1 MTALTRLMS
10 GLMVF
15 LGVAIVVRTIDA
27 SGGPAA
33 LGIVVGVLFIAAG
46 AGRLYA
52 TSVLQRQR
60 DEDEDEG

>member
-1 MTALTRLMS
+1 MS

-15 LGVAIVVRTIDA
+15 LGVAIIVRTIDA
-27 SGGPAA
+27 GGGPAA

-52 TSVLQRQR
+52 TTALQRRR
-60 DEDEDEG
+60 DEDEDEA